1 MSHKDFINKLAYE
14 HIIQQYL
21 FVKLLEKDFSDE
33 YIKTMYRIK
42 PSSIRN
48 QYNSIPV
55 SIREIIEQDLKLQIE
70 QGKLNLREKAKEW
83 HRESFQESIKEKLNK
98 ETEELEG
105 VDK

>member
-1 MSHKDFINKLAYE
+1 MNHKDFINKLAYE

-42 PSSIRN
+42 PSSIRG

-55 SIREIIEQDLKLQIE
+55 SIREMIEQDLKLQIE
-70 QGKLNLREKAKEW
+70 QGKLNLREKLKNG
-83 HRESFQESIKEKLNK
+83 IEKTFK
-98 ETEELEG
+98 
-105 VDK
+105 KP